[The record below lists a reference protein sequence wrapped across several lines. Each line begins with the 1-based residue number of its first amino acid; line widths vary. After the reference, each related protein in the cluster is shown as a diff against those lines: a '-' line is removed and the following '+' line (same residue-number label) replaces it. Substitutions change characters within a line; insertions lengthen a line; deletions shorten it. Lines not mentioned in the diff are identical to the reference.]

1 MESLDE
7 INERLDLIGRIK
19 GLAKECYNS
28 LLKESRESG
37 DDFVRRFNNITGHGD
52 TAYPV
57 ANCDIDDVV
66 AIRPGSHS
74 KSDIFGIL
82 SIGHKIWFNDYK
94 HCRLRICGFTDEHIE
109 KLRHANLIDITI
121 FEVQPDDTIIAK
133 LSISNK
139 EDMMCIVEG

>member
-1 MESLDE
+1 MEDLDE
-7 INERLDLIGRIK
+7 IDMRLDLIGRIK
-19 GLAKECYNS
+19 GLANEYYNS
-28 LLKESRESG
+28 LLKELRESG
-37 DDFVRRFNNITGHGD
+37 DDYVRRFNNITGHGD
-52 TAYPV
+52 TACPV
-57 ANCDIDDVV
+57 ASCSIDDVV

-82 SIGHKIWFNDYK
+82 SIGHKIWFND
-94 HCRLRICGFTDEHIE
+94 HERCRLRICGFTDEHIE

-139 EDMMCIVEG
+139 EDMMCITKG